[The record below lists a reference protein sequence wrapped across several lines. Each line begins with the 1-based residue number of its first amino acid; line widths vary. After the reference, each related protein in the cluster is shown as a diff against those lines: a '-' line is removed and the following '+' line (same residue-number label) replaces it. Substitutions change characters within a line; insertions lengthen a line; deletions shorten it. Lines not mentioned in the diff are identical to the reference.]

1 MTKFVIRRLDCL
13 GLRLDLFFLQSS
25 IGSQVSIRNYACG
38 TQNSDGSVN
47 GNGKFKSRGNEGEN
61 NMGFLAWTGFVG
73 DVGEGSLC

>member
-1 MTKFVIRRLDCL
+1 M
-13 GLRLDLFFLQSS
+13 
-25 IGSQVSIRNYACG
+25 CG